1 MWNRCGWNRCI
12 SLKLLKKEKGS
23 SYSNLAELLEEDK
36 GKQDIQNRVVKRGK
50 IKLRGLHPARIRCS

>member
-23 SYSNLAELLEEDK
+23 SYSNLAELHKEDNGCKSWEDK
-36 GKQDIQNRVVKRGK
+36 AERTASGQDALFLKRM
-50 IKLRGLHPARIRCS
+50 